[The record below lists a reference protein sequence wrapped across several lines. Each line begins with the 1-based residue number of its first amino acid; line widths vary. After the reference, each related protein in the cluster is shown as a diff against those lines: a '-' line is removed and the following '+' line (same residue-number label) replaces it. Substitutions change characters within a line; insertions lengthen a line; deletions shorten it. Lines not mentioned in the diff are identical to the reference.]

1 MNADGGGVAG
11 TPPSS
16 CGHRN
21 PPGSRFCDV
30 CGVKLP
36 AQCSRCHAINRAEA
50 NFCGSCGA
58 ALGNSPR
65 VHATPPVAP
74 PRAAPDRA
82 PMPSMVTAPATVET
96 SATPRRAENQRAAGP
111 ESFEAFSRMMDGH
124 RAVDESQKTR
134 DLMERVRE
142 RRRGARRRWV
152 WLGAASAAIGIGIFG
167 AALLFGGV
175 PPRVRPVADRSAG
188 AMSAVPAAS
197 PRGDAVPVQVATPQ
211 AAAPQAAAP
220 SGRDENL
227 PALPPRDGE
236 QGRPTVKADRLAGA
250 DRIEAPAVAQTPLP
264 KTPGPDATVERNQEG
279 PPLPPSAAKAPAV
292 APAFPRAGGELTFI
306 VPAEPPSYDAHREE
320 TFALIHPAAPHYNT
334 LLRID
339 PTDKTG
345 TRVVGDLAE
354 SWAVSSDK
362 RTYIL
367 KLRRGVKFHDGSE
380 MTSRDV
386 RATFE
391 KIINPPPGIT
401 SVRKGE
407 YAEIETVQTP
417 EPYVVAFKLK
427 WPSPSFIH
435 SLASPW
441 NWIYK
446 ADILERDIRWYETH
460 IMGTGPFTFVEHVR
474 GSHWV
479 GRRNP
484 NYWDSGKPYLDGYR
498 ALFVRDDSAQAF
510 AIRAGRA
517 HIQFRGFSPA
527 QRDDIVRALGDGI
540 TVQESPWNCGLVV
553 AINHEKKP
561 FDDRRVRR
569 ALSLALDRYQAA
581 SALSK
586 IAIVRDVAGVQVP
599 GSPFAT
605 PPAELVKLAGYGR
618 DIRKSRA
625 EARRLLAEARVDSG
639 LSFVLKNR
647 NVPMPYEYMGTWLVD
662 QWRQIG
668 LKVRQET
675 QESALYFRDL
685 RSGNFE
691 VSTDFQCGYVV
702 DPDLDLYKFQSQHL
716 SDSNY
721 GRYTD
726 PVLDDLYQTQSR
738 AVDPEQRRRSV
749 RAFEKRL
756 LDDEAHY
763 IYTLQWH
770 RIVPHSARVRG
781 WTITPSHYLNN
792 QLDTVWLAE

>member
-1 MNADGGGVAG
+1 
-11 TPPSS
+11 
-16 CGHRN
+16 
-21 PPGSRFCDV
+21 
-30 CGVKLP
+30 
-36 AQCSRCHAINRAEA
+36 
-50 NFCGSCGA
+50 
-58 ALGNSPR
+58 
-65 VHATPPVAP
+65 
-74 PRAAPDRA
+74 
-82 PMPSMVTAPATVET
+82 
-96 SATPRRAENQRAAGP
+96 
-111 ESFEAFSRMMDGH
+111 
-124 RAVDESQKTR
+124 
-134 DLMERVRE
+134 
-142 RRRGARRRWV
+142 
-152 WLGAASAAIGIGIFG
+152 
-167 AALLFGGV
+167 
-175 PPRVRPVADRSAG
+175 
-188 AMSAVPAAS
+188 
-197 PRGDAVPVQVATPQ
+197 
-211 AAAPQAAAP
+211 
-220 SGRDENL
+220 
-227 PALPPRDGE
+227 
-236 QGRPTVKADRLAGA
+236 
-250 DRIEAPAVAQTPLP
+250 
-264 KTPGPDATVERNQEG
+264 
-279 PPLPPSAAKAPAV
+279 
-292 APAFPRAGGELTFI
+292 
-306 VPAEPPSYDAHREE
+306 
-320 TFALIHPAAPHYNT
+320 
-334 LLRID
+334 
-339 PTDKTG
+339 
-345 TRVVGDLAE
+345 
-354 SWAVSSDK
+354 
-362 RTYIL
+362 
-367 KLRRGVKFHDGSE
+367 

-407 YAEIETVQTP
+407 YTEIETIQTP

-441 NWIYK
+441 NWIYR

-460 IMGTGPFTFVEHVR
+460 VMGTGPFVFVEHVR

-498 ALFVRDDSAQAF
+498 ALFVRDDAAQAF

-527 QRDDIVRALGDGI
+527 QRDDIVRTLGDGI

-553 AINHEKKP
+553 ALNHEKKP

-625 EARRLLAEARVDSG
+625 EARRLLAEARVDNG

-647 NVPMPYEYMGTWLVD
+647 NVPMPYEYVGTWLVD

-726 PVLDDLYQTQSR
+726 PVLDDLYQAPEPRGGPR
-738 AVDPEQRRRSV
+738 AAAADHPRLRKAPPGRRGALHLHPAV
-749 RAFEKRL
+749 APHRAAQLAGAR
-756 LDDEAHY
+756 LDDHAEP
-763 IYTLQWH
+763 LPQQ
-770 RIVPHSARVRG
+770 SARHGVARG
-781 WTITPSHYLNN
+781 VATGPGG
-792 QLDTVWLAE
+792 

>member
-1 MNADGGGVAG
+1 MADG
-11 TPPSS
+11 
-16 CGHRN
+16 
-21 PPGSRFCDV
+21 
-30 CGVKLP
+30 
-36 AQCSRCHAINRAEA
+36 
-50 NFCGSCGA
+50 
-58 ALGNSPR
+58 
-65 VHATPPVAP
+65 
-74 PRAAPDRA
+74 
-82 PMPSMVTAPATVET
+82 
-96 SATPRRAENQRAAGP
+96 QRG
-111 ESFEAFSRMMDGH
+111 
-124 RAVDESQKTR
+124 VDESEKTR
-134 DLMERVRE
+134 ELIGRVRE
-142 RRRGARRRWV
+142 RRRLARRRWV
-152 WLGAASAAIGIGIFG
+152 WLGTASAAIGIGIFG
-167 AALLFGGV
+167 ATLLFGGV
-175 PPRVRPVADRSAG
+175 PSRARPGADRSAG
-188 AMSAVPAAS
+188 TMVAVSAGSRGGNSVP
-197 PRGDAVPVQVATPQ
+197 PQ
-211 AAAPQAAAP
+211 ITTS
-220 SGRDENL
+220 SGGENL
-227 PALPPRDGE
+227 PAVPPRDNE
-236 QGRPTVKADRLAGA
+236 QGRNVLKPDQYEPGA
-250 DRIEAPAVAQTPLP
+250 ASPPSLQSKPKQATGSERIEVPAVAQATPP
-264 KTPGPDATVERNQEG
+264 TKTDVPDTTVGRTHEG
-279 PPLPPSAAKAPAV
+279 SPSPPSAESSPAI
-292 APAFPRAGGELTFI
+292 ARAIPRTGGELTFL

-339 PTDKTG
+339 PVDRTG

-362 RTYIL
+362 RTYIV

-386 RATFE
+386 RATYE

-407 YAEIETVQTP
+407 YLEIETVQTP

-446 ADILERDIRWYETH
+446 ADILERDIRWYETR
-460 IMGTGPFTFVEHVR
+460 IMGTGPFVFVEHVR

-484 NYWDSGKPYLDGYR
+484 HYWDSGKPYLDGYR
-498 ALFVRDDSAQAF
+498 ALFVRDDAAQAF

-517 HIQFRGFSPA
+517 DIQFRGFSPA
-527 QRDDIVRALGDGI
+527 QRDDIVRTLGDKV

-553 AINHEKKP
+553 ALNHEKKP

-581 SALSK
+581 GALSK

-599 GSPFAT
+599 SSPFAT
-605 PPAELVKLAGYGR
+605 SPAELVKLAGYWR
-618 DIRKSRA
+618 DIRKSRG
-625 EARRLLAEARVDSG
+625 EARRLLAETGVDDG
-639 LSFVLKNR
+639 FSFVLKNR
-647 NVPMPYEYMGTWLVD
+647 NIPMPYEYVGTWLVD

-668 LKVRQET
+668 LKVRQEI
-675 QESALYFRDL
+675 QESGLYFKDL
-685 RSGNFE
+685 RAGNFD

-721 GRYTD
+721 SRYTD
-726 PVLDDLYQTQSR
+726 PVLDDLYQLQSR
-738 AVDPEQRRRSV
+738 TVDPEQRRRHI

-756 LDDEAHY
+756 LDEEAHY

-770 RIVPHSARVRG
+770 RIVPHSTRVRG
-781 WTITPSHYLNN
+781 WTITPSHYINS
-792 QLDTVWLAE
+792 QLDTVWLSE